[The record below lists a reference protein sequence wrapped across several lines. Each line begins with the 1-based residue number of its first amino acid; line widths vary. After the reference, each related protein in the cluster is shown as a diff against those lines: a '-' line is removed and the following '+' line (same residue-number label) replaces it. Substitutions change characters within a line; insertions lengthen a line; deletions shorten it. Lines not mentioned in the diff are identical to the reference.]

1 MAVHTPYRSR
11 EQRRAAAILTGL
23 VLGALVIWVVAM
35 ATTGSQTVRPDLFGS
50 TAPGATPPA
59 SGEADGSSGTD
70 ASGEAGADGPGEDG
84 EGTTAADE
92 PDGEE
97 EPDPSDEDGEP
108 RTIDFDGRCTVQL
121 AADEQVEQPR
131 PWQFDACERAPI
143 DLEGGRTAWVAI
155 VGSLSGAEFS
165 EAAALD
171 RLDAGQVLLWSS
183 HYPSLNPGLWVIVE
197 GPFDTEDD
205 ARRAARRLGNG
216 AYPRAL
222 TDDADDR
229 YCALADGCGGET
241 GA

>member
-50 TAPGATPPA
+50 AAPGATPPA
-59 SGEADGSSGTD
+59 SGEAG
-70 ASGEAGADGPGEDG
+70 ASGQDEDGGGTAEADGG
-84 EGTTAADE
+84 
-92 PDGEE
+92 DGEE
-97 EPDPSDEDGEP
+97 AADPPDEDGSN

-121 AADEQVEQPR
+121 AADEEVEQPR
-131 PWQFDACERAPI
+131 PWQFEACERAPI
-143 DLEGGRTAWVAI
+143 DLEGGRTAWVVI
-155 VGSLSGAEFS
+155 VASLAGDEFT

-171 RLDAGQVLLWSS
+171 RLGAGQLLLWSS

-197 GPFDTEDD
+197 GPFDSQDD
-205 ARRAARRLGNG
+205 ARRAARRVGNS

-229 YCALADGCGGET
+229 YCALADGCGGEA
-241 GA
+241 GQ